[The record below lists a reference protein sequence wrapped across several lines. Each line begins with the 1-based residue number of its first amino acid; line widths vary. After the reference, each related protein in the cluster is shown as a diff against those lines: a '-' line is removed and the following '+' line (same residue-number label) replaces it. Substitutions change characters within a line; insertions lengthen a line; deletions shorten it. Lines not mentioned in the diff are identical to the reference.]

1 MRIKFENQIF
11 EELFKDRIFLKLNL
25 KIIKVWEVKVLKN
38 KLENGSFEKLNWKE
52 IEVLKINWKLEFW
65 KLVLKEI
72 GVLKIKN
79 LRKLHFDIKIWR
91 IKEDETW

>member
-52 IEVLKINWKLEFW
+52 IEVLKIN
-65 KLVLKEI
+65 
-72 GVLKIKN
+72 
-79 LRKLHFDIKIWR
+79 
-91 IKEDETW
+91 